1 MDLVARWAVLLAVG
15 LAAGSP
21 PGPAAVTAPL
31 RPRPGPPIVDAA
43 WDGDATEV
51 TRLLDAGARVGVRGP
66 DGWTPLLAAAAAGHA
81 GVVEVL
87 LARGA
92 DPNQAA
98 PDGLTPLAAARIG
111 DHLAVVRRLLQAG
124 ARDPT
129 RPPRA
134 KVPPGPPPV
143 TPGGGSGR

>member
-1 MDLVARWAVLLAVG
+1 MDHDTWRAALLAVG
-15 LAAGSP
+15 LAAG
-21 PGPAAVTAPL
+21 APSL
-31 RPRPGPPIVDAA
+31 PPRPGPPIVEAAWRGDAA
-43 WDGDATEV
+43 EV
-51 TRLLDAGARVGVRGP
+51 TRLLEAGARVGARGP

-98 PDGLTPLAAARIG
+98 PDGLTPLAAARLG
-111 DHLAVVRRLLQAG
+111 DHLAVLRRLLQAG

-134 KVPPGPPPV
+134 KVPSGTPPV